1 MFAPGVTPRVSKPP
15 VVRVPTLEP
24 SASSSLPLFTG
35 TRMLRGK
42 LQERHMQGGGTLSD
56 YYRSRHAGRDQQS
69 PCHTDPLGELEGSA
83 NRVQIEELLRGI
95 HETSTA
101 AAAAVEELTANS
113 PPPRQIRPSLQQR
126 PCEVEQRRSA
136 SPDRPHM
143 TRSSPMKRTPRGES
157 PARPAWNQNRPTPRV
172 KPTVS
177 APRTEPRRV
186 TRGASV
192 ENRSRPWVEGIKR
205 TPSSKEKRTAAKE
218 TDHSK
223 GTPLT
228 QSQPSR
234 KLLSSA
240 RAAFSA
246 GVTSPRTMFGE
257 ARGVS
262 TGKGEAALQPRLGLL
277 EKSLQDVHQRAVRAE
292 ARCEEL
298 EVTLQ
303 VLQMEH
309 RDTLSRLEER
319 NAQLNA
325 QVQYVLQWVEHFG
338 ATRVAR
344 EVFAQEIGAG
354 QATDG
359 GGVEVP
365 VTSLSTSKDGGGSS
379 EMHTSVKSADSTGI
393 EKALKAT
400 PIRVPPAPPMTL
412 QLQHR

>member
-1 MFAPGVTPRVSKPP
+1 MFAAGVAPRVSKPP

-42 LQERHMQGGGTLSD
+42 LHERHMQGGTLSD
-56 YYRSRHAGRDQQS
+56 YYRSPHAGTDQPS

-83 NRVQIEELLRGI
+83 NSVQIEELLRNI

-101 AAAAVEELTANS
+101 AAAAVEELTGNS
-113 PPPRQIRPSLQQR
+113 PPPRQIRPSLQRR
-126 PCEVEQRRSA
+126 PCEAEQRRSA

-143 TRSSPMKRTPRGES
+143 TRPSPMKRTPRGES
-157 PARPAWNQNRPTPRV
+157 PSRPVWNQNRPTPRV

-192 ENRSRPWVEGIKR
+192 ENRSRPWVEGLEQ

-218 TDHSK
+218 TSHLK
-223 GTPLT
+223 GAPPT
-228 QSQPSR
+228 QSRPSR
-234 KLLSSA
+234 KLPSSA
-240 RAAFSA
+240 RTAFSA
-246 GVTSPRTMFGE
+246 GVVASPRTMFGG
-257 ARGVS
+257 ARGAS
-262 TGKGEAALQPRLGLL
+262 TGKDEAALQPRLGLL

-303 VLQMEH
+303 ALQMEH

-319 NAQLNA
+319 NTQLNA
-325 QVQYVLQWVEHFG
+325 QVQYLLQWVEHFE

-344 EVFAQEIGAG
+344 EVFMQEIGAG
-354 QATDG
+354 EATDG
-359 GGVEVP
+359 RGVEVP
-365 VTSLSTSKDGGGSS
+365 VPSLSTSKDGGGSP